1 VKRRPPEPPEKL
13 VVMGRILAP
22 FGVKGWVKVQPNTA
36 EAKNL
41 LAYRSWWVG
50 QEGDWREIAVA
61 GSKVQGNTV
70 VAQFEDCDDRD
81 AAATLRGK
89 SVAVPRAAL
98 PAAGSGEYYWAD
110 LIGLVVVNG
119 EAQELGRVVGMIE
132 TGANDVLVVQG
143 ERERLIPFIAT
154 VIREVNLASGV
165 VRVDW
170 AADY

>member
-1 VKRRPPEPPEKL
+1 
-13 VVMGRILAP
+13 MGRILAP

-36 EAKNL
+36 EVRNL

-50 QEGDWREIAVA
+50 QEGDWREAAVA
-61 GSKVQGNTV
+61 EAKVQGDAV
-70 VAQFEDCDDRD
+70 VAQLEGCEDRD
-81 AAATLRGK
+81 AAAALRGK
-89 SVAVPRAAL
+89 TVAVPRAAL
-98 PAAGSGEYYWAD
+98 PAAKSGEYYWAD
-110 LIGLVVVNG
+110 LIGLAVVN
-119 EAQELGRVVGMIE
+119 EESLELGRVVGMLE

>member
-1 VKRRPPEPPEKL
+1 
-13 VVMGRILAP
+13 MGRILAP

-98 PAAGSGEYYWAD
+98 PAAGSAD